1 MRASRT
7 RIVDVDHFCSAVA
20 TSLRPDPIRRFQET
34 HFTAFEIQ
42 LLATALL
49 VVFVGLGLVAASRM
63 RPLVRRR
70 YGRQLAE
77 ISSVLVVGAVVVS
90 SVYAFTLV
98 WWVSGILESTLEMMT
113 VDRMIATYQLVTV
126 AIALTAYLAIRFVN
140 RSIDKLAQTKAL
152 TKHQS
157 EVAYHVA
164 DIGIVAAAGTVIF
177 TLWGIDLTNIFIGAG
192 AITAVVALTA
202 RETLAAML
210 AGFILLFTRPFT
222 VGDWIRVNETSGIVT
237 DVTLF
242 TTQIQTF
249 DDKHVLVPN
258 DEVTDSQLTNYSK
271 NDQLR
276 IDVEVGVDYDADI
289 EHARSIVTDA
299 VGDLESVKNNPNPQV
314 IAKRFGDSAIVLEC
328 RAWIGDPTMRRRLD
342 ARTDVIEAI
351 DAAFD
356 REGISIPFPQRVHAA
371 RAEALQVDGIGADRG
386 RSSLE
391 DRATGGD

>member
-1 MRASRT
+1 M
-7 RIVDVDHFCSAVA
+7 
-20 TSLRPDPIRRFQET
+20 IRRLQEAY
-34 HFTAFEIQ
+34 FAAFEGR
-42 LLATALL
+42 LLATVLL
-49 VVFVGLGLVAASRM
+49 AAFVGLGIVAASRI
-63 RPLVRRR
+63 RPVVRRK
-70 YGRQLAE
+70 YGRQLEE
-77 ISSVLVVGAVVVS
+77 IASVLVLVSVVVTAVYLL
-90 SVYAFTLV
+90 SVV
-98 WWVSGILESTLEMMT
+98 WRMTFVLEYILAILSIN
-113 VDRMIATYQLVTV
+113 RWIAAYQLMTL
-126 AIALTAYLAIRFVN
+126 AIALTAYLAIRVVN

-152 TKHQS
+152 TSHQR

-164 DIGIVAAAGTVIF
+164 DIGIVAVAGTVIF

-192 AITAVVALTA
+192 AITALVALTA

-222 VGDWIRVNETSGIVT
+222 VGDWIRVNETTGIVT

-276 IDVEVGVDYDADI
+276 IDVEVGVDYETDL
-289 EHARSIVTDA
+289 EFARSVVADA
-299 VGDLESVKNNPNPQV
+299 VDEVESVKNNPNPQV
-314 IAKRFGDSAIVLEC
+314 IAKRFDDSAIVLEC
-328 RAWIGDPTMRRRLD
+328 RSWIGEPTMRRKLD

-371 RAEALQVDGIGADRG
+371 RDEALRIDEGTGADRG

-391 DRATGGD
+391 ERATGGD